1 MRVSRL
7 ATRLRRRRGD
17 ETGAVVVLVAAM
29 SLIFFGIAALV
40 VDLGQARVVRRE
52 AQAASDASAL
62 AGMNA
67 MYVSGTKTP
76 DLPGA
81 VAAVKSYA
89 AKNYGI
95 TDADWAECEDPA
107 PLTHV
112 PDPTQPCI
120 SFDSAAEPT
129 TVRAIAPLRTVQLN
143 FAAALG
149 FDTVDV
155 SAHAQATMRI
165 GGQADCGLCVIGHSY
180 HDFQNG
186 DAYISGGDVAIN
198 GDVNIQNNGLVST
211 DGVISVEGDAT
222 GPLDGY
228 TPDPLEGQE
237 PVADPL
243 LNAPL
248 PTSPYG
254 GLAVKTDPC
263 GTGGTHGPGIYGG
276 YNFPNGT
283 CTLQPGLYVVTG
295 KWQFSG
301 GAALDATSGVT
312 LFFTCGT
319 PSAPSAC
326 ASPGQDGGWLDG
338 SGNGDVRITAP
349 SSDPWKGLAIVYD
362 RLNTSDLNLSGNG
375 SSLVVGTVYMMSGK
389 LRYDGNGCAKT
400 NQALIVVNQLEF
412 NGSPAC
418 LKSDYTLDANVYV
431 PPDQLHLSK

>member
-1 MRVSRL
+1 MRVSPL

-129 TVRAIAPLRTVQLN
+129 TVRVIAPLRTVQLN

-248 PTSPYG
+248 PTSPSRPTR
-254 GLAVKTDPC
+254 AEPAAR
-263 GTGGTHGPGIYGG
+263 TGPAST
-276 YNFPNGT
+276 
-283 CTLQPGLYVVTG
+283 
-295 KWQFSG
+295 
-301 GAALDATSGVT
+301 AATTS
-312 LFFTCGT
+312 
-319 PSAPSAC
+319 
-326 ASPGQDGGWLDG
+326 
-338 SGNGDVRITAP
+338 RTAP
-349 SSDPWKGLAIVYD
+349 A
-362 RLNTSDLNLSGNG
+362 R
-375 SSLVVGTVYMMSGK
+375 
-389 LRYDGNGCAKT
+389 C
-400 NQALIVVNQLEF
+400 
-412 NGSPAC
+412 SPAC
-418 LKSDYTLDANVYV
+418 TSSPASGSSPVVQRWTRRAGSRCSSPAARRRRRAPAPHPARTAVGSTAPATATSASPRHRPTRGRAWRSSTTGSTPATSTSAATVRHWL
-431 PPDQLHLSK
+431 

>member
-1 MRVSRL
+1 MRVSPL

-81 VAAVKSYA
+81 V
-89 AKNYGI
+89 
-95 TDADWAECEDPA
+95 
-107 PLTHV
+107 
-112 PDPTQPCI
+112 
-120 SFDSAAEPT
+120 
-129 TVRAIAPLRTVQLN
+129 
-143 FAAALG
+143 AAALG